1 MLCEFGLG
9 NGFEQCDL
17 SFEVSGF
24 LLLQSCGHKEDHP
37 KYAHNSPFAGLESI
51 KSPCIMLIGRMH
63 IALFRLIFLKMNV
76 RL

>member
-51 KSPCIMLIGRMH
+51 KSPCIMH